1 MRITRQHRRNARLLW
16 QAVAVNGA
24 PDAARIREAA
34 VRTIRQSEGRDAEAV
49 LRCFSERLE
58 VYIRANRIGVVS
70 AEPLSEP
77 QQEQLSRL
85 FRETEAA
92 KTGVTYSVDPAVIG
106 GLRVERGYQVTDMT
120 IARQLEVLK
129 DRLLGN

>member
-16 QAVAVNGA
+16 QAVVVNGA
-24 PDAARIREAA
+24 PDAGRVREA
-34 VRTIRQSEGRDAEAV
+34 VRTIRQSEGRNAEAV
-49 LRCFSERLE
+49 LWCFSQRLE
-58 VYIRANRIGVVS
+58 VYIRANRISVVS
-70 AEPLSEP
+70 AGPLSAP
-77 QQEQLSRL
+77 QQERLSHL
-85 FRETEAA
+85 FSPVEAA
-92 KTGVTYSVDPAVIG
+92 KSGVNFSVDPTLIG